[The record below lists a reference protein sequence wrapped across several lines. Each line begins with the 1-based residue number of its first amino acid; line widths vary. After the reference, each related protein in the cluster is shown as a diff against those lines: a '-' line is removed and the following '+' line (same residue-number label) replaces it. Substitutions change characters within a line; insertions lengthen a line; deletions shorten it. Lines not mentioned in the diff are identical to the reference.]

1 MLGSDLVLISVA
13 QHAVVVLAVEGA
25 LDRVQFVLHT
35 ALLRALALVLHALV
49 TPLLRDGA
57 WVVVE
62 HVCAPDLVDSVQ
74 SVFTWTGRVIKRT
87 RLHLVWSCLGFFTGR
102 IVDVD
107 LSSIRGVY

>member
-49 TPLLRDGA
+49 APL
-57 WVVVE
+57 
-62 HVCAPDLVDSVQ
+62 
-74 SVFTWTGRVIKRT
+74 F
-87 RLHLVWSCLGFFTGR
+87 
-102 IVDVD
+102 
-107 LSSIRGVY
+107 

>member
-49 TPLLRDGA
+49 APLLRDGS

-62 HVCAPDLVDSVQ
+62 HVRAPDLVDSVQ
-74 SVFTWTGRVIKRT
+74 SVFTWT